1 MTANSILQNL
11 NSAQKEAVAWPPDKP
26 LLVLAGAGSGKTRI
40 LTRRLA
46 YFILQGI
53 PAFHI
58 FGVTFTNKA
67 AEEMRRRVRGL
78 IRQEVWVNTFHS
90 SCLRILREEAP
101 QINLPR
107 DFLIYDELDQL
118 VLLKECL
125 KEMNIP
131 DKQVHPKGARE
142 LIQRAKDFLL
152 SPYQFLEKATDDYEE
167 SVGRVYVRYEEKL
180 NHLKGVDFGD
190 LILKTVSLFDRNPK
204 ILTSWQERFQYILI
218 DEYQD
223 TNHAQYRLIKLL
235 ASKDQHLTVVGD
247 PDQSIYGWR
256 GADIRNILNFEQD
269 YPQAGVIKMEQN
281 YRSTTT
287 ILEAANALIQH
298 NEFRKPKLLW
308 GENGEGE
315 PIALYEASDEKD
327 EASFVVQEILAKQK
341 AGRTLNE
348 FAIFYRI
355 HAQSRVFEDTLRK
368 AKIPY
373 KIVGGIR
380 FYDRR
385 EIKDLIAYLRA
396 VGFPQDEVSL
406 KRILNVPARG
416 IGKKAVE
423 ILEAFRR
430 THQLSF
436 DEALHQVKGIS
447 ELGARSAKAIHDF
460 ALILEN
466 LRKHRK
472 KLSLRGLLEEIISCT
487 GYVKSLEEER
497 TIEAQARIENIEEFF
512 SVVDDFEE
520 DEKEPSLET
529 FLESISLMTDI
540 DTWDGSR
547 DCLTLMTL
555 HCAKGLEFPV
565 VFMVGLET
573 GIFPHLTSLGQ
584 GVDDEMEEER
594 RLCYVGITRAREK
607 LYLSYASSRRLYGH
621 SAQNLPSKFLTEIP
635 SGILESQAGLI
646 SQSGEEDDIEIDY
659 NFSDES

>member
-1 MTANSILQNL
+1 MSESILENL
-11 NSAQKEAVAWPPDKP
+11 NPAQKEAVVWPPDKA

-46 YFILQGI
+46 YLIFQGI
-53 PAFHI
+53 PALHI

-67 AEEMRRRVRGL
+67 AEEMRRRVRQL

-90 SCLRILREEAP
+90 SCLKILREEAGHL
-101 QINLPR
+101 NLPR
-107 DFLIYDELDQL
+107 DFLIYDEQDQL

-125 KEMNIP
+125 RDLNIP

-152 SPYQFLEKATDDYEE
+152 SPYQFMEKATDYYEE
-167 SVGRVYVRYEEKL
+167 RVGKIYVRYEEKL

-190 LILKTVSLFDRNPK
+190 LILKAVSLFDRNPK
-204 ILTSWQERFQYILI
+204 VLASWQERFQYILI

-235 ASKDQHLTVVGD
+235 ASKYQHITVVGD

-287 ILEAANALIQH
+287 VLNAANALIQH
-298 NEFRKPKLLW
+298 NQFRKPKLLW
-308 GENGEGE
+308 GESGIGE
-315 PIALYEASDEKD
+315 PISLYEATDEKD

-348 FAIFYRI
+348 LAVFYRI
-355 HAQSRVFEDTLRK
+355 HAQSRIFEDTLRK

-373 KIVGGIR
+373 KIIGGVR
-380 FYDRR
+380 FYDRK

-396 VGFPQDEVSL
+396 VSFPQDEVSL

-423 ILEAFRR
+423 TLEEFQRK
-430 THQLSF
+430 HQLSF
-436 DEALHQVKGIS
+436 DETLRQAKGIT
-447 ELGARSAKAIHDF
+447 ELGARSQKAIHDF
-460 ALILEN
+460 ALMLES
-466 LRKHRK
+466 LRKHSK
-472 KLSLRGLLEEIISCT
+472 KLSLRGLLEEIIERS
-487 GYVKSLEEER
+487 GYVKSLTEER

-512 SVVDDFEE
+512 SVLDDFEE
-520 DEKEPSLET
+520 DEKEPTLEA
-529 FLESISLMTDI
+529 FLESICLMTDI
-540 DTWDGSR
+540 DTWDGSTN
-547 DCLTLMTL
+547 CLTLMTL
-555 HCAKGLEFPV
+555 HCAKGLEFPF

-573 GIFPHLTSLGQ
+573 GIFPHLNSLGQ
-584 GVDDEMEEER
+584 GVEDEMEEER
-594 RLCYVGITRAREK
+594 RLCYVGITRAKEK

-621 SAQNLPSKFLTEIP
+621 QAQNLPSRFLTEIP
-635 SGILESQAGLI
+635 TALLESQSVLTF
-646 SQSGEEDDIEIDY
+646 EKEVEDIQIDY
-659 NFSDES
+659 DLSEDE